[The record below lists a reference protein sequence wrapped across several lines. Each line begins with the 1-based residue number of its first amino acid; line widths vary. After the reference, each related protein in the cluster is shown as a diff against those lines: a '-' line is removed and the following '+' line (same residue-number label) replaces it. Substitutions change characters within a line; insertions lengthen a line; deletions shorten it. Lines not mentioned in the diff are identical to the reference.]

1 MSDVAECRDDVEAI
15 KVVPKYTV
23 IVAGTSARGGIR
35 SVIMNYADVGFYGNY
50 DYQFIATHR
59 EGSLGARIWSAAKGI
74 MRIVAALI
82 SGKVSLIHA
91 HASMRGSF
99 WRKCI
104 LRELAGLCGVPFILH
119 IHGSEFEHFYNSSR
133 GVARYLIKR
142 TLEKSTNVIVLSE
155 YWQRFVGNIVRANVT
170 IIENFVPDQYGSV
183 AISQDRAGML
193 FLGAVGE
200 RKGAFDLIQA
210 ISRIPVAERKL
221 KLFMAGNGEVDRAK
235 EMVEALGVADCIEV
249 VGWVDGERKVSLI
262 KSCGVFILPSH
273 NEGLPIAILEA
284 MNAGMAIIT
293 CPVGGIPEVI
303 ESEQNGILI
312 EPGDI
317 DSLTDAIRQIA
328 KNADERAR
336 LASNARTDYCSKHSP
351 KVSIERMQSI
361 YMKAL
366 GKTR

>member
-1 MSDVAECRDDVEAI
+1 MSNAAECRDVETSKAML
-15 KVVPKYTV
+15 KYTV

-35 SVIMNYADVGFYGNY
+35 SVIMNYANIGFYGNY
-50 DYQFIATHR
+50 DYQFIETHR
-59 EGSLGARIWSAAKGI
+59 EGSLFARIWSAAKGI
-74 MRIVAALI
+74 MQVIVALI

-119 IHGSEFEHFYNSSR
+119 IHGSEFEHFYNSSH
-133 GVARYLIKR
+133 GVTRYLIKR

-155 YWQRFVGNIVRANVT
+155 YWRRFVDNIVRANVT

-183 AISQDRAGML
+183 AINQDRAGML
-193 FLGAVGE
+193 FLGVIGE

-210 ISRIPVAERKL
+210 VSRIPVAERRF
-221 KLFMAGNGEVDRAK
+221 KLFMAGNGEVARAK
-235 EMVEALGVADCIEV
+235 EMVEALGVADCVEV
-249 VGWVDGERKVSLI
+249 IGWVDGERKESLI
-262 KSCGVFILPSH
+262 ESCGVFILPSH

-303 ESEQNGILI
+303 ESEHNGILI

-317 DSLTDAIRQIA
+317 DSLAEAIRQIA
-328 KNADERAR
+328 KNADERTR
-336 LASNARTDYCSKHSP
+336 LAFNARADYCLKHSP
-351 KVSIERMQSI
+351 KVSIERMQNI
-361 YMKAL
+361 YMNAL